1 MNKTTGKNKVK
12 SLSQNFKNLMTK
24 TQKDSD
30 DKTKAINDFTQILN
44 AIKKEWNLINKMKDI
59 QRENEDFFK
68 KNSKN
73 IKIILRTK
81 KYIHTT

>member
-59 QRENEDFFK
+59 QRENEDFF
-68 KNSKN
+68 
-73 IKIILRTK
+73 
-81 KYIHTT
+81 

>member
-12 SLSQNFKNLMTK
+12 SLSQNFKNLMTE

-59 QRENEDFFK
+59 QRENEDFF
-68 KNSKN
+68 
-73 IKIILRTK
+73 
-81 KYIHTT
+81 

>member
-59 QRENEDFFK
+59 QRENEDFFL